1 MMTARHPAGVL
12 CVCALRYSRKAL
24 RVKDRYEESVLVHT
38 GVPALLDV
46 PDMLALTR
54 PDKRSVV
61 LYVAL
66 LWHAMKANQCVP
78 HTAARTLRRA

>member
-1 MMTARHPAGVL
+1 M
-12 CVCALRYSRKAL
+12 
-24 RVKDRYEESVLVHT
+24 HT

-66 LWHAMKANQCVP
+66 LWHAMKANQ
-78 HTAARTLRRA
+78 